1 MFLFMLQEEKLQCEV
16 YLSEISQPAWEKR
29 KIQILPV
36 EVDCQ
41 NSVAEPIPVLP
52 PSLCSH
58 SWNRQENALFPQ
70 NSFTASL
77 HTHKCMFVT
86 FPILFFFP
94 WIISHVFCDSFNEG
108 MMLHS
113 CNISLILKDQGS
125 TLPAQLLQPRFL
137 YPPRT
142 TELAQPPVGKGIFSC
157 SLLVF
162 L

>member
-1 MFLFMLQEEKLQCEV
+1 MFLFVLQEEKLQCEV

-70 NSFTASL
+70 NSLTASL
-77 HTHKCMFVT
+77 RTQMHICYFSNT
-86 FPILFFFP
+86 LFF
-94 WIISHVFCDSFNEG
+94 
-108 MMLHS
+108 
-113 CNISLILKDQGS
+113 SLDNLTCIL
-125 TLPAQLLQPRFL
+125 
-137 YPPRT
+137 
-142 TELAQPPVGKGIFSC
+142 
-157 SLLVF
+157 
-162 L
+162 

>member
-1 MFLFMLQEEKLQCEV
+1 MRFTCLR
-16 YLSEISQPAWEKR
+16 SASQLGRRGRFKS
-29 KIQILPV
+29 
-36 EVDCQ
+36 CQ
-41 NSVAEPIPVLP
+41 WRWIVRTQSQS
-52 PSLCSH
+52 PSLYCLQACVPTRGIDRKTLFSLKIPSLPH
-58 SWNRQENALFPQ
+58 S
-70 NSFTASL
+70 
-77 HTHKCMFVT
+77 THKCIFVT
-86 FPILFFFP
+86 LPILFFFP
-94 WIISHVFCDSFNEG
+94 WIISHVFCDGFNEG

-157 SLLVF
+157 SLLIVS